1 MKTKVILLSF
11 LICLGIALPA
21 QAQLQ
26 WGVKG
31 GVNLTSTSFN
41 KNDFKSDNRAGFFIG
56 PMIDFK
62 VPIIGIGFDAALMF
76 AQRKLNYEYRDL
88 NEHGTIKQ
96 NGIDIPINL
105 KYSLGLGNMLAVFLT
120 AGPDFFFDLDSS
132 DRIFEKKTANV
143 GINVGAGVKLLN
155 HLQVA
160 CNYNI
165 PLGRSG
171 DITYSDIGNA
181 VTGKNQTGIKAKTWQ
196 ISAAYLF

>member
-1 MKTKVILLSF
+1 MKTKVILLSL

-26 WGVKG
+26 WGIKG
-31 GVNLTSTSFN
+31 GVNLTSASFS

-56 PMIDFK
+56 PMLDFK
-62 VPIIGIGFDAALMF
+62 IPIIGIGADAALMF
-76 AQRKLNYEYRDL
+76 AQRKLSYDSRDGRD
-88 NEHGTIKQ
+88 HGTIKQ

-105 KYSLGLGNMLAVFLT
+105 KYSLGLGNMLAVFIT
-120 AGPDFFFDLDSS
+120 AGPNFFFDLDSN
-132 DRIFEKKTANV
+132 DRIFEKKTANI

-171 DITYSDIGNA
+171 DIRYSDVGDA
-181 VTGKNQTGIKAKTWQ
+181 LVGKNQTGIKAKTWQ
-196 ISAAYLF
+196 VSAAYLF